1 MQQALHVLTSPQTGV
16 KCSEQLTDRIK
27 DNTFL
32 SCGWRKHRPAL
43 TSQPHPSVDEPESD
57 GDGVQDHLSLCSLF
71 VLFLQMLES
80 PVQLD
85 ELPSKCCCIDHS
97 HVISCPIQRGFICWQ
112 CKPGIMQ
119 GVGAGSRPPSQWWFA
134 KGWGKTEL
142 GKGERDIEKPTM
154 LHPCTQ
160 LGCL

>member
-1 MQQALHVLTSPQTGV
+1 MLTSPQTGV

-85 ELPSKCCCIDHS
+85 ELLPNQKKKFYQSGLLHHTRQNSFIYHELTCRRSVVASTTVMSSAVPS
-97 HVISCPIQRGFICWQ
+97 RE
-112 CKPGIMQ
+112 
-119 GVGAGSRPPSQWWFA
+119 GSYVDSASLKKKMASLRIT
-134 KGWGKTEL
+134 K
-142 GKGERDIEKPTM
+142 
-154 LHPCTQ
+154 
-160 LGCL
+160 

>member
-1 MQQALHVLTSPQTGV
+1 MQQALHVLTSPHTGV

-85 ELPSKCCCIDHS
+85 ELLPNQKKIVLSVWPLAPHKTEFIYLSRANLPSKCCCINHS
-97 HVISCPIQRGFICWQ
+97 HVISCPIQRGFIC
-112 CKPGIMQ
+112 
-119 GVGAGSRPPSQWWFA
+119 
-134 KGWGKTEL
+134 
-142 GKGERDIEKPTM
+142 
-154 LHPCTQ
+154 
-160 LGCL
+160 

>member
-1 MQQALHVLTSPQTGV
+1 MLTSPQTGV

-85 ELPSKCCCIDHS
+85 ELLPNQKKLFYQSGLLHHTRQNSFIYHELTCRRSVVASTTVMSSAVPS
-97 HVISCPIQRGFICWQ
+97 RE
-112 CKPGIMQ
+112 
-119 GVGAGSRPPSQWWFA
+119 GSYVDSASLKKKMASLRIT
-134 KGWGKTEL
+134 K
-142 GKGERDIEKPTM
+142 
-154 LHPCTQ
+154 
-160 LGCL
+160 

>member
-1 MQQALHVLTSPQTGV
+1 MQQALHMLTSPQTGV

-85 ELPSKCCCIDHS
+85 ELLPNQKKMFYQSGLLHHTRQNSFIYHELTCRRSVVASTTVMSSAVPS
-97 HVISCPIQRGFICWQ
+97 RE
-112 CKPGIMQ
+112 
-119 GVGAGSRPPSQWWFA
+119 GSYVDSASLKKKMASLRIT
-134 KGWGKTEL
+134 K
-142 GKGERDIEKPTM
+142 
-154 LHPCTQ
+154 
-160 LGCL
+160 

>member
-1 MQQALHVLTSPQTGV
+1 MQQALHVLTAPQTGV

-85 ELPSKCCCIDHS
+85 ELLPNQKKLFYQSGLLHHTRQNSFIYHELTCRRSVVASTTVMSSAVPSTE
-97 HVISCPIQRGFICWQ
+97 
-112 CKPGIMQ
+112 
-119 GVGAGSRPPSQWWFA
+119 GSYVDSASLKKKMASLRIT
-134 KGWGKTEL
+134 K
-142 GKGERDIEKPTM
+142 
-154 LHPCTQ
+154 
-160 LGCL
+160 